1 MRKTSRHTLTSRSSN
16 WFKSGSASK
25 LRLASPARPPGLARL
40 AKLPTDSGGPLPFCC
55 LALLRLLLL
64 LLLVVVDRGAV
75 VAWATTLFRSEL

>member
-40 AKLPTDSGGPLPFCC
+40 AKLPTDSGAPLPFCC
-55 LALLRLLLL
+55 LALLLLLL
-64 LLLVVVDRGAV
+64 LSPQMMGL
-75 VAWATTLFRSEL
+75 